1 MSGKFFLRRP
11 TPPRANI
18 SGKKFLDALLYT
30 TSAPQS
36 LAPQLLEASYA
47 PVPRASQW
55 CHWCIMVILRDVT
68 FSFDA
73 RLAAGK
79 FVSDCSA
86 ANKCVRNKENVSIF

>member
-1 MSGKFFLRRP
+1 MTKMRNFDFDFEIL
-11 TPPRANI
+11 I
-18 SGKKFLDALLYT
+18 
-30 TSAPQS
+30 
-36 LAPQLLEASYA
+36 SYA
-47 PVPRASQW
+47 PVPRVSQW